1 MLQDNETG
9 LLNEDANT
17 DGILYLHV
25 ESCKSQ
31 QEQIKYVGEAWD
43 KLKLANRRPVTN
55 YFNITYQHPADSAT
69 LFSKLNYIFFK
80 LICLHFCPGVQIVLC
95 LLFKTIYLCILYT

>member
-9 LLNEDANT
+9 LLNEDANK
-17 DGILYLHV
+17 DGNLYLHV

-43 KLKLANRRPVTN
+43 TLKRANHRPVTN
-55 YFNITYQHPADSAT
+55 YFNFTYQHQTDSAT
-69 LFSKLNYIFFK
+69 LFSKLN
-80 LICLHFCPGVQIVLC
+80 
-95 LLFKTIYLCILYT
+95 